1 MQDNIFYSNNSTKFQ
16 NWRFYTGNCELSY
29 WKLNIHLVSYTFLTW
44 INERNKAS
52 IAVLQSKDGHHSTK
66 SVQMHFTAKL
76 LEGCSGIRQTFSR
89 FLTTGQKVHVG
100 FVLQD
105 TSDWWWKTK
114 GYLLDTGSAAAVHE
128 TSVVLKVKL
137 INCSIPTKSV
147 PWWSWLMTRTYSYRG
162 TFSITSALNRH
173 MFIIISLP
181 SGSSCT
187 LKIIEHP
194 KELLF
199 M

>member
-1 MQDNIFYSNNSTKFQ
+1 MEGDDLCFQYIFVVCRAGPRFCGRHKGYTNVRQSREESQMQDNIFYSNNSTKFQ
-16 NWRFYTGNCELSY
+16 NWRFYTGSCELSY

-44 INERNKAS
+44 INQRNKAS
-52 IAVLQSKDGHHSTK
+52 IAVLQSEDGHHSTK

-76 LEGCSGIRQTFSR
+76 LEEGCSGIRQTFSR

-105 TSDWWWKTK
+105 TSDWWWKTQ

-147 PWWSWLMTRTYSYRG
+147 P
-162 TFSITSALNRH
+162 
-173 MFIIISLP
+173 
-181 SGSSCT
+181 
-187 LKIIEHP
+187 
-194 KELLF
+194 
-199 M
+199 